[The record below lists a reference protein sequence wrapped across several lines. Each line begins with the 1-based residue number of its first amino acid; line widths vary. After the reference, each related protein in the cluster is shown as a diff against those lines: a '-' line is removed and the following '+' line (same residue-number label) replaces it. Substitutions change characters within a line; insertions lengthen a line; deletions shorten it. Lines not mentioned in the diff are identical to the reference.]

1 MSRKIRKVVASTLAL
16 AMMTG
21 PAGSFPAIQVTQT
34 IASAAEQAVSTTNA
48 AGGIAG
54 PTVDAGVYSVKAGE
68 TFKIKLK
75 VTNNG

>member
-34 IASAAEQAVSTTNA
+34 ITAATAEQVVSTTNA
-48 AGGIAG
+48 ASWNIQ
-54 PTVDAGVYSVKAGE
+54 K
-68 TFKIKLK
+68 
-75 VTNNG
+75 N